1 MDVPFAFAINNF
13 VPLCTVLYVCIYIH
27 IYIYIYIYVYMYMYV
42 YMYACMYVCTYVRT
56 YVCMYACVYTCIYVC
71 MYPYAYIFMYVYTHM
86 YVLCMYIY
94 TPGAPATCTNGLR
107 VCNWSVGAQAL
118 YVYVTKFQGY
128 VRGSPSRGLCSDS
141 PLRAPHVLTSSAR
154 C

>member
-1 MDVPFAFAINNF
+1 MYS
-13 VPLCTVLYVCIYIH
+13 TVCMYLYTYLYLYLYICIYVYVCIY
-27 IYIYIYIYVYMYMYV
+27 V
-42 YMYACMYVCTYVRT
+42 CMYVRMYVRT
-56 YVCMYACVYTCIYVC
+56 YVCMYVCVCIYMYICMYVSICIHIYVC
-71 MYPYAYIFMYVYTHM
+71 IHTYV
-86 YVLCMYIY
+86 CMHIY

-141 PLRAPHVLTSSAR
+141 PLRGPHVLTSSAR